1 MVAAGQW
8 HGLLGPWQASCLPC
22 RQCPSAIFVQ
32 AYNKVANGPLYFG
45 IPLTN
50 IQNSLITLSVKADS
64 LSLVV
69 NASPGKIMFAQVGPA
84 AASSDTA
91 QTRDEGSRCC

>member
-1 MVAAGQW
+1 M
-8 HGLLGPWQASCLPC
+8 
-22 RQCPSAIFVQ
+22 
-32 AYNKVANGPLYFG
+32 ANGPLYFG

-69 NASPGKIMFAQVGPA
+69 NASPGRIMDAQVGPA
-84 AASSDTA
+84 AAANDTA
-91 QTRDEGSRCC
+91 ETRVKEAGAADMC